1 LLPSSVKIA
10 LGVDVGRDVGNG
22 VEVDSDATGDIV
34 SLKVG
39 FAVGFI
45 VLVVAEEPSFGIE
58 VEKCEGPDEGDNVG
72 KPVLLGEG

>member
-1 LLPSSVKIA
+1 MFFRYDACA
-10 LGVDVGRDVGNG
+10 LTDVGNG